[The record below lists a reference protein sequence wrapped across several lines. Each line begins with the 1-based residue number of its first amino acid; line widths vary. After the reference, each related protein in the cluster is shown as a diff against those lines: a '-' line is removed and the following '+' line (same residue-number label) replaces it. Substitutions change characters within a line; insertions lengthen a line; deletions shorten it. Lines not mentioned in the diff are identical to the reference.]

1 MRGASTCLREARGA
15 ARVTTAWAR
24 GRARGSS
31 RILRDHEPLDLAR
44 ALVDRGGLRVAVVAL
59 DDRPRIGTLITRD
72 HDEALGRGGARGRP
86 RVRRPSRR
94 AGAHRR
100 PPVAAGHGLG
110 TELFQL
116 AKRERPT
123 GFPEERG
130 CDPLLR
136 AARRPALKHGRRRQH
151 GTRAGRVLR
160 VCAVAPPP
168 GRHPQGHGRHVRC
181 RADRHGVAA
190 LLFSRDPAAT
200 AAQVKRAIVS
210 SCTPVPQLVGAIG
223 CGGIASAPGALEA
236 LGTDCRCGGR
246 GADQEGAWSGARS
259 WIPRI
264 RRAITSRWISLVP
277 S

>member
-15 ARVTTAWAR
+15 ARVTTAWAP

-86 RVRRPSRR
+86 RVPRPSRR
-94 AGAHRR
+94 ARAHRR
-100 PPVAAGHGLG
+100 PPVAAGPR
-110 TELFQL
+110 TRDRPVP
-116 AKRERPT
+116 AREA
-123 GFPEERG
+123 
-130 CDPLLR
+130 R
-136 AARRPALKHGRRRQH
+136 AADGFSRRTRMRSASMSGAAPGPQARTAPATWNTSRTRSTRVRRS
-151 GTRAGRVLR
+151 AAAL
-160 VCAVAPPP
+160 
-168 GRHPQGHGRHVRC
+168 RHPQGHGRHVRS

-190 LLFSRDPAAT
+190 LPFSRYPAAT